1 MIHQIAA
8 IVYYLQ
14 TEKNL
19 KKKMNTE
26 KHEKGPKKKKEQ
38 DGSSI

>member
-8 IVYYLQ
+8 IVSYLQ

-26 KHEKGPKKKKEQ
+26 KHEKGPKKKDL
-38 DGSSI
+38 DGPSI